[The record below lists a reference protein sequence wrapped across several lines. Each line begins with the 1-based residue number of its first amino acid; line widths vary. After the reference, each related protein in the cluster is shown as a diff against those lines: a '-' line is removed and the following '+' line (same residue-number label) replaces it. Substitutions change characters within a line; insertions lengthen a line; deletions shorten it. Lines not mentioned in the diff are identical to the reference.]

1 MLKKTLV
8 VTTLFFVFGMAQA
21 AEPKSHGAYIGG
33 GMGTSLFND
42 DDAFAGFTRD
52 DSDTTT
58 MLFAGYKVFKYLA
71 IEGRYSDFGTF
82 SIDGAAFD
90 VSALSAHLVG
100 TVPFGDS
107 GWELYGQLGYG
118 TLEFDAGFGID
129 DDQSAAA
136 GGIGL
141 RYSPSPNISLGI
153 QADAFVWED
162 DLFGPSYDLGI
173 IGTSLTAR
181 IIF

>member
-1 MLKKTLV
+1 MLKKSLLVATLLV
-8 VTTLFFVFGMAQA
+8 AFGAAQA

-33 GMGTSLFND
+33 GIGTSLFD
-42 DDAFAGFTRD
+42 DGDAFAGFLRD
-52 DSDTTT
+52 DSDSSK
-58 MLFAGYKVFKYLA
+58 MLFAGVKVSKYLA

-107 GWELYGQLGYG
+107 GWELYGQLGLG

-153 QADAFVWED
+153 QADALVWED
-162 DLFGPSYDLGI
+162 DLLGPAYDLGI

>member
-1 MLKKTLV
+1 MLKKTLIV
-8 VTTLFFVFGMAQA
+8 MTLLVAFGTAQA
-21 AEPKSHGAYIGG
+21 AEPQSYGPYIGG
-33 GMGTSLFND
+33 GIGTSLFD
-42 DDAFAGFTRD
+42 DGDAFAGFIRD
-52 DSDTTT
+52 DSDTTS

-82 SIDGAAFD
+82 AIDGAPFE
-90 VSALSAHLVG
+90 VTALSAHLVG

-107 GWELYGQLGYG
+107 GWELYGQLGVG
-118 TLEFDAGFGID
+118 TLEFDAGFGIE

-141 RYSPSPNISLGI
+141 RYSPSRNFSIGI
-153 QADAFVWED
+153 QADAMVWED
-162 DLFGPSYDLGI
+162 DLLGPSYDLGI
-173 IGTSLTAR
+173 IGTSVTAR

>member
-8 VTTLFFVFGMAQA
+8 VTTLFFAFGTAQA
-21 AEPKSHGAYIGG
+21 VEPKSHGAYIGG
-33 GMGTSLFND
+33 GVGTSLFND
-42 DDAFAGFTRD
+42 GDAFAGFTRD
-52 DSDTTT
+52 DSDTAT

-82 SIDGAAFD
+82 AIGGAGFD
-90 VSALSAHLVG
+90 VSAVSAHLVG

-107 GWELYGQLGYG
+107 GWELYGQLGLG
-118 TLEFDAGFGID
+118 TLEFDSGFGID
-129 DDQSAAA
+129 DNQSAAA

-141 RYSPSPNISLGI
+141 RFSPSRNVSIGI
-153 QADAFVWED
+153 QADALAWED
-162 DLFGPSYDLGI
+162 DLLGPDYDLAI

>member
-1 MLKKTLV
+1 MLKKSLLV
-8 VTTLFFVFGMAQA
+8 AALLVAFGAAQA

-33 GMGTSLFND
+33 GIGTSLFD
-42 DDAFAGFTRD
+42 DGDAFAGFARD
-52 DSDTTT
+52 DSDSAT
-58 MLFAGYKVFKYLA
+58 MLFAGVKVFKYLA

-107 GWELYGQLGYG
+107 GWELYGQLGLG

-141 RYSPSPNISLGI
+141 RFSPSPNISLGI
-153 QADAFVWED
+153 QADALVWED
-162 DLFGPSYDLGI
+162 DLLGPSYDLGI

>member
-1 MLKKTLV
+1 MLKKTLIV
-8 VTTLFFVFGMAQA
+8 ATLLVAFGTAQA
-21 AEPKSHGAYIGG
+21 AEPKATGAYIGG
-33 GMGTSLFND
+33 GVGTSLFD
-42 DDAFAGFTRD
+42 DGDAFAGFTRD
-52 DSDTTT
+52 DSDTST
-58 MLFAGYKVFKYLA
+58 MLFAGYKMFRYLA

-82 SIDGAAFD
+82 DIGGAPFD

-107 GWELYGQLGYG
+107 GWELYGQLGVG

-129 DDQSAAA
+129 DDQSAAS

-141 RYSPSPNISLGI
+141 RFSPSPNISIGI
-153 QADAFVWED
+153 QADALVWED
-162 DLFGPSYDLGI
+162 DLLGPAYDLGI

>member
-1 MLKKTLV
+1 MLKKSLLVATLLV
-8 VTTLFFVFGMAQA
+8 AFGAAQA

-33 GMGTSLFND
+33 GIGTSLFD
-42 DDAFAGFTRD
+42 DGDAFAGFLRD
-52 DSDTTT
+52 DSDSSK
-58 MLFAGYKVFKYLA
+58 MLFAGVKVFKYLA

-107 GWELYGQLGYG
+107 GWELYGQLGLG

-162 DLFGPSYDLGI
+162 DLLGPAYDLGI